1 MDPILKLADQYG
13 LIVIEDSCQA
23 HGAVYFSA
31 SDGVWK
37 KAGSMGKAAAFS
49 FYPTKN
55 LGACGEAG
63 AVTTNDE
70 RLAKKIRMI
79 RDHGQGKKYHHLIE
93 GYNGRMDALQAGFL
107 SVKLRHMDKWTS
119 QRRSAA
125 KTYNSL
131 LGDLDW
137 ITTPSEADWSRA
149 VYHLYVVRLAKR
161 NELQKFLS
169 DRKIGTAFHYPIPL
183 HLQPAFV
190 YLGYRNGDLP
200 VTEQLVGEILS
211 LPMFPNIRPEQL
223 KQVAESVLQFEP
235 ARALT

>member
-1 MDPILKLADQYG
+1 
-13 LIVIEDSCQA
+13 
-23 HGAVYFSA
+23 
-31 SDGVWK
+31 
-37 KAGSMGKAAAFS
+37 
-49 FYPTKN
+49 
-55 LGACGEAG
+55 
-63 AVTTNDE
+63 VTTNDE

-149 VYHLYVVRLAKR
+149 VYHLYV
-161 NELQKFLS
+161 
-169 DRKIGTAFHYPIPL
+169 IP
-183 HLQPAFV
+183 P
-190 YLGYRNGDLP
+190 
-200 VTEQLVGEILS
+200 GE
-211 LPMFPNIRPEQL
+211 
-223 KQVAESVLQFEP
+223 A
-235 ARALT
+235 